1 MEERTQEYYMC
12 GGDLQRKRLT
22 EDTTTHLRASAA
34 RYTAGIDDKIAVLQ
48 VAVAREQAQP
58 EVDVAPFPGFVA
70 YEEAATKYALLQR
83 EHFELQETFAHQ
95 QCEAEKWR
103 QLYSVSRHQATRAL
117 DMLNSAKVQI
127 EVLENKLN
135 GRQ

>member
-12 GGDLQRKRLT
+12 GGDLHTLPPLWVQCAEAEERAFWQRVG
-22 EDTTTHLRASAA
+22 EA
-34 RYTAGIDDKIAVLQ
+34 Q
-48 VAVAREQAQP
+48 EQAQP

-103 QLYSVSRHQATRAL
+103 QLYSVSRHQASRAL
-117 DMLNSAKVQI
+117 DMLNAAKVQI

>member
-12 GGDLQRKRLT
+12 GGDLHAMPPPWEECASLKAQRTFWQKQT
-22 EDTTTHLRASAA
+22 
-34 RYTAGIDDKIAVLQ
+34 
-48 VAVAREQAQP
+48 QP

-70 YEEAATKYALLQR
+70 YEEAARKYALLQR
-83 EHFELQETFAHQ
+83 EHFELQETFARQ
-95 QCEAEKWR
+95 QEEAEKWR
-103 QLYSVSRHQATRAL
+103 QLYGVSRHQASRAL